1 RESESREDAENAL
14 RRVAQSA
21 AGFVPMSARSV
32 VTHVLGA
39 AALVLVLAHESLA
52 QIPPG
57 GAAPGQRGGGR
68 GGRGG
73 GRGRGT
79 QVMTLT
85 SPAFAD
91 GAQIPLKYAQP
102 GGDVSPPLAWSGAP
116 DSTASFVLI
125 AHDIDAT
132 TEGRGGSGFD
142 DLLQW
147 MVWNI
152 PGTAKALSE
161 RVAQG
166 PQLSAGARQTSAP
179 GPYYRGP
186 AAPASGPPHHY
197 LFELFAVDTLID
209 VQAVGATP
217 QATRAAVTT
226 AMLGHVRGKA
236 VLVGTFRRPSP

>member
-1 RESESREDAENAL
+1 MN
-14 RRVAQSA
+14 
-21 AGFVPMSARSV
+21 ARSLLTRAFV
-32 VTHVLGA
+32 A
-39 AALVLVLAHESLA
+39 AALVVALAHDSLA
-52 QIPPG
+52 QIPPA
-57 GAAPGQRGGGR
+57 GAPPGQRGGGR

-73 GRGRGT
+73 GRGRGI

-85 SPAFAD
+85 SSAFAD
-91 GAQIPLKYAQP
+91 GARIPNKYAQP

-125 AHDIDAT
+125 AHDVDAA

-152 PGTAKALSE
+152 PGSSQSLPE
-161 RVAQG
+161 RVPQG
-166 PQLSAGARQTSAP
+166 PQLGDGARQISAT

-197 LFELFAVDTLID
+197 LFELYAVDTLVD
-209 VQAVGATP
+209 VPAVGASP

-236 VLVGTFRRPSP
+236 VLVGTFKRSSP